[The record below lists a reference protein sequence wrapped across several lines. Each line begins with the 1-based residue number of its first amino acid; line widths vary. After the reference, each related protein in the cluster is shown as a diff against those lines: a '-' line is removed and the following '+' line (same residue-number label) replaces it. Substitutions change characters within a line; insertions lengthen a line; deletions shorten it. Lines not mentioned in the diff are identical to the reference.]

1 MHIWQFLQD
10 IFQET
15 WPCIL
20 WKVIYQSFILYSLS
34 QPCGKHSNTIWQR
47 TWIWCF
53 KCLQHAKQTMLMLN
67 TLWKTFNQLFN
78 MHLSVIK
85 ILSYKKV
92 VSCAWKMASF
102 FSFVISCDVEIF
114 MECSNVTCTRDFLFY
129 DTKLQRKIIVVWSKV
144 AFLRQLSKETMV
156 YCFTLECLYV
166 CP

>member
-1 MHIWQFLQD
+1 
-10 IFQET
+10 
-15 WPCIL
+15 
-20 WKVIYQSFILYSLS
+20 
-34 QPCGKHSNTIWQR
+34 
-47 TWIWCF
+47 
-53 KCLQHAKQTMLMLN
+53 
-67 TLWKTFNQLFN
+67 

-102 FSFVISCDVEIF
+102 FSFVISCDVQISWSVVMLHVLE
-114 MECSNVTCTRDFLFY
+114 TLFH

-144 AFLRQLSKETMV
+144 AFLRQLSKETTV

>member
-1 MHIWQFLQD
+1 
-10 IFQET
+10 
-15 WPCIL
+15 
-20 WKVIYQSFILYSLS
+20 
-34 QPCGKHSNTIWQR
+34 
-47 TWIWCF
+47 
-53 KCLQHAKQTMLMLN
+53 
-67 TLWKTFNQLFN
+67 

-85 ILSYKKV
+85 ILSYEKV

-114 MECSNVTCTRDFLFY
+114 MECSNVTCTRDFLFH

-144 AFLRQLSKETMV
+144 AFLQQLSKETTV